1 MEYYLG
7 IKGNEVLKNEYRR
20 KDGVCLH
27 TEERG
32 KHYAK
37 SKNPITKATGYV
49 VVLTCNVQSREIFGD
64 RKQICGC
71 LGLEGAERQ
80 GYANSGAWG
89 FFSR

>member
-20 KDGVCLH
+20 KNGACLN

-37 SKNPITKATGYV
+37 SKNPITKARGMWWY
-49 VVLTCNVQSREIFGD
+49 
-64 RKQICGC
+64 
-71 LGLEGAERQ
+71 
-80 GYANSGAWG
+80 
-89 FFSR
+89 